1 MMKNVVTG
9 GFCSAVV
16 LASGM
21 AVFAQTTQ
29 PPAPPTAGSA
39 PSAAQ
44 QPAAPADAQQITVA
58 GCVQREA
65 DFRQAKDAG
74 KGGAANTG
82 VGAGNEFVLVGAR
95 PAGAAGASR
104 PSETVGTTGAAGDA
118 YELTGPGEG
127 QLEQYVGKRV
137 EITGKPKAMGPGGAA
152 PNAPAQAAEDAV
164 GKDLK
169 LREFEVIS
177 VRAAAGECAPIAR

>member
-1 MMKNVVTG
+1 MMKNVITG

-44 QPAAPADAQQITVA
+44 QPAPPADAQQVTVA

-65 DFRQAKDAG
+65 DYRQAKDAG

-82 VGAGNEFVLVGAR
+82 VGAGNEFVLIAAR
-95 PAGAAGASR
+95 PAGAAGSR
-104 PSETVGTTGAAGDA
+104 PSETVGTSGAAGDA
-118 YELTGPGEG
+118 FELTGSGEG

-137 EITGKPKAMGPGGAA
+137 EITGKPKAMAPGGTA

-177 VRAAAGECAPIAR
+177 VRAAAGECPPISR